1 MVNKK
6 IILIMF
12 LVLSACYT
20 TKHVNEND
28 LILNKNKIS
37 ITSDNSKLMKEISK
51 KEIKSIIKQKPN
63 KKIFGII
70 PFHFFIFTS
79 TNPNK
84 NNWVNNYLRKI
95 GEKPIIFESTLLDK
109 SINQIQSY
117 LENKG
122 YFTAKI
128 DYVKKIKNQKINL
141 EYKIYTGD
149 YYKVNEVNYNNIQN
163 EQIKEIILEKHNT
176 SLLKKNEIFS
186 FDKVNDERVQ
196 LEKILRN
203 NGFYKFSKDLIFIE
217 ADSTKNKKIDLDF
230 KIKKVN
236 VNPSSYEEFEISKV
250 NVKIN
255 LESNDNDTLT
265 IDEIVFI
272 QSKYSK
278 ELIKKKLISK
288 LIEVKSNDKYS
299 QKNIE
304 ETYQNLSEL
313 GFFKKIIIEFEE
325 KENNKLDCII
335 SLETPI
341 MMYYSLEAEA
351 KRSADEGNLGLSA
364 YLQFGNKNLLKGAE
378 NLNGKIKLS
387 LENRQT
393 NLQND
398 EKIFNTQEISYELG
412 LRLPKLLIPKSLTNN
427 KKTLQPNTNISFS
440 FSQRRRPDFS
450 SNVFNHKIGYSWNTS
465 KNINHQFNLIELT
478 FSDIGEISSYI
489 TNQIDENP
497 YLREQFED
505 KFIPAMNYTFS
516 FNNQRIYKTTNH
528 TYFKAKAELS
538 GNLLYLIAPFG
549 GFEMNSSGSYEIFN
563 NSFSQYV
570 KLNFDLRRYL
580 NFTKEN
586 SLIFRGF
593 FGLGYSFL
601 NSDELP
607 IQKQFFS
614 GGVNSIRAWEAFSLG
629 PGSSVSSNNY
639 STGDLKIEL
648 NIEYRFPFFNSLK
661 SAIFIDGGNI
671 WSLKNDP
678 RDGSKFEIN
687 NFFNQVAFGTGVGFR
702 YDFDFFVIRLDIA
715 SKLINPNSTNKNNL
729 VQNPIKGNF
738 RYNLAIGYPF

>member
-1 MVNKK
+1 
-6 IILIMF
+6 MF
-12 LVLSACYT
+12 LVISACYT
-20 TKHVNEND
+20 TKHVNETD

-70 PFHFFIFTS
+70 PFHFLIFTS
-79 TNPNK
+79 TNPDN
-84 NNWVNNYLRKI
+84 NNWVNSYLRKI
-95 GEKPIIFESTLLDK
+95 GEKPIIFESDLLDK

-117 LENKG
+117 FENKG

-149 YYKVNEVNYNNIQN
+149 YYKINKVNYNNIQN

-176 SLLKKNEIFS
+176 NLLNKNEIFS

-230 KIKKVN
+230 KIKIVN
-236 VNPSSYEEFEISKV
+236 KNLSSYEEFEINRV

-255 LESNDNDTLT
+255 VESNYNDTLT
-265 IDEIVFI
+265 IDEIIFI
-272 QSKYSK
+272 KPKYSK
-278 ELIKKKLISK
+278 EIIKKKLISK
-288 LIEVKSNDKYS
+288 LIKVKSNNKYS

-304 ETYQNLSEL
+304 ETYQNLSGL

-325 KENNKLDCII
+325 KENNKLDCFI

-351 KRSADEGNLGLSA
+351 KRSADEGNLGISA

-412 LRLPKLLIPKSLTNN
+412 LRLPKLLIPKILMNN
-427 KKTLQPNTNISFS
+427 KKSLQPNTNISFS
-440 FSQRRRPDFS
+440 YSQSRRPDFS

-465 KNINHQFNLIELT
+465 KNTNHQFNLIELT

-516 FNNQRIYKTTNH
+516 FNDQRIYKTTNH

-538 GNLLYLIAPFG
+538 GNLLYIIAPYG
-549 GFEMNSSGSYEIFN
+549 GFKMNSSGSYEIFN

-586 SLIFRGF
+586 SLILRGF

-629 PGSSVSSNNY
+629 PGSSVNSNNY
-639 STGDLKIEL
+639 STGDLKMEL

-687 NFFNQVAFGTGVGFR
+687 NFFNQIAFGTGLGFR
-702 YDFDFFVIRLDIA
+702 YDFDFFVVRLDIA
-715 SKLINPNSTNKNNL
+715 SKLIDPNSTNKNNL
-729 VQNPIKGNF
+729 VRNPTKGNF

>member
-1 MVNKK
+1 
-6 IILIMF
+6 MF
-12 LVLSACYT
+12 LVFSACYT
-20 TKHVNEND
+20 TKHAYDTD
-28 LILNKNKIS
+28 LVLNKNKIS

-70 PFHFFIFTS
+70 PFHFFIYTS
-79 TNPNK
+79 TNPEN
-84 NNWVNNYLRKI
+84 NNWINSYLRKI
-95 GEKPIIFESTLLDK
+95 GEEPVIFKSDLLDK

-117 LENKG
+117 FENKG

-141 EYKIYTGD
+141 EYKINTGE
-149 YYKVNEVNYNNIQN
+149 YYKINNVNYNNIHN
-163 EQIKEIILEKHNT
+163 DKIKEIILKKHNL

-186 FDKVNDERVQ
+186 FDKVNNERVQ

-230 KIKKVN
+230 KIKRAN
-236 VNPSSYEEFEISKV
+236 IDSSSYEEFEIKRV
-250 NVKIN
+250 IVKIN
-255 LESNDNDTLT
+255 LESNEKDTLI

-272 QSKYSK
+272 KSKNSK

-288 LIEVKSNDKYS
+288 LIEVRSNSTYS
-299 QKNIE
+299 QKEIE
-304 ETYQNLSEL
+304 KTYQNLSDL
-313 GFFKKIIIEFEE
+313 RFFKKIIIEFDE
-325 KENNKLDCII
+325 KENNKLDCLI
-335 SLETPI
+335 SLETPT

-351 KRSADEGNLGLSA
+351 KRSADEGNLGVSA

-398 EKIFNTQEISYELG
+398 DKIFNTQEISYELA
-412 LRLPKLLIPKSLTNN
+412 LRIPKLLIPSTLTSN
-427 KKTLQPNTNISFS
+427 KKKLQPNTNISFS
-440 FSQRRRPDFS
+440 FSQRKRPDFS
-450 SNVFNHKIGYSWNTS
+450 SNIFNHKIGYFWKTS

-478 FSDIGEISSYI
+478 FSDIGEISSFI
-489 TNQIDENP
+489 TSQIDQNP

-516 FNNQRIYKTTNH
+516 FNDQKIYKTTNH
-528 TYFKAKAELS
+528 TYFKAKAEVS
-538 GNLLYLIAPFG
+538 GNLLYLLAPFG
-549 GFEMNSSGSYEIFN
+549 GFQKNTSGSYEIFN

-586 SLIFRGF
+586 SLIIRSFCGI
-593 FGLGYSFL
+593 GYSFL

-629 PGSSVSSNNY
+629 PGSSVNSNNY

-661 SAIFIDGGNI
+661 SAIFVDGGNI

-687 NFFNQVAFGTGVGFR
+687 NFFKQVAVGTGIGFR
-702 YDFDFFVIRLDIA
+702 YDFDFFVVRLDIA
-715 SKLINPNSTNKNNL
+715 SKLIDPNSNHQNNL
-729 VQNPIKGNF
+729 IRNPIKGNF